1 MAEESG
7 VSRVQRSRTAAGL
20 GWRMR
25 FDRARTG
32 DYRRADRADAAA
44 GDVVLRDTFALLRR
58 LGAGGHSG
66 GKARPRAGSGPR
78 DVVSKGAE
86 GAPENCLWN
95 GHGRDSVDGTDGARI
110 PTNGDAGN

>member
-7 VSRVQRSRTAAGL
+7 VSRVQRNWTAAGA

-25 FDRARTG
+25 FDRARIG
-32 DYRRADRADAAA
+32 DYGRADRADAAA
-44 GDVVLRDTFALLRR
+44 GDVVLRDTFAILRR

-66 GKARPRAGSGPR
+66 GKARPRTGIGAR

-95 GHGRDSVDGTDGARI
+95 GHGRDSVDGTDGARV
-110 PTNGDAGN
+110 

>member
-7 VSRVQRSRTAAGL
+7 VSRVQRNRTAAGL
-20 GWRMR
+20 GWRVR
-25 FDRARTG
+25 FDRARAG
-32 DYRRADRADAAA
+32 DYRRADRADATA

-66 GKARPRAGSGPR
+66 GKARPRAGDGAR

-95 GHGRDSVDGTDGARI
+95 GHGRDSEDGTE
-110 PTNGDAGN
+110 DAIV